1 MSEFRG
7 IIENLIKGALLPW
20 IEEHFDDVVAAF
32 GTEGNTTNS
41 AYNWNNIVLDFEGCS
56 DERINEFLDLNAFCQ
71 SRKEIIHELRNI
83 SEIMTKERRNCNLS
97 KLAGAC
103 TGIIGGLTVG
113 ASFLIPFTGGLS
125 APIAAAGGIVSL
137 LGGGTSLGTA
147 ITECALVSRRIK
159 QAKNIL
165 EEDRKK
171 CEWMLIRIQQSED
184 LQKAIND
191 VMNLDI
197 FKRMVKDLAAIVQET
212 RNKFSKI
219 QGTFYRMQSNQF
231 MKMLMP
237 IMFSIIE
244 EKLGLTPELLKIR
257 IAVFLAI
264 FLVLVIQS
272 DNQNLA
278 DISITT
284 LRLSGGI
291 GASAVFIKSVDDMSV
306 VLKSGLRNGT
316 ILAPIRSAVIR
327 GLAVA
332 GLALDVINLILTSID
347 LHKGS
352 ISEHAKAIEHAADEM
367 EEELRKLEKTVK
379 MQ

>member
-1 MSEFRG
+1 MAGFQG
-7 IIENLIKGALLPW
+7 IIKNLIKGALLPW
-20 IEEHFDDVVAAF
+20 IEEHFDDVIAAF
-32 GTEGNTTNS
+32 GTEGNTTIS
-41 AYNWNNIVLDFEGCS
+41 EYNWNNIVLDFEGCC
-56 DERINEFLDLNAFCQ
+56 DERIDNFLNLNAFCR
-71 SRKEIIHELRNI
+71 SRKEIIHELRDI
-83 SEIMTKERRNCNLS
+83 SKIITNERRNCNWT
-97 KLAGAC
+97 KLVGAC

-125 APIAAAGGIVSL
+125 APVATAGGVVSL
-137 LGGGTSLGTA
+137 LGGGTSFGTA
-147 ITECALVSRRIK
+147 ITECALISWRIK

-171 CEWMLIRIQQSED
+171 CEQMLIHIQHSED
-184 LQKAIND
+184 LQKTIDA
-191 VMNLDI
+191 VMKLDI
-197 FKRMVKDLAAIVQET
+197 FQRMVKDLAALLQET
-212 RNKFSKI
+212 RNKFSDI
-219 QGTFYRMQSNQF
+219 QEKFLRMQSNQF

-237 IMFSIIE
+237 IMSSIIE
-244 EKLGLTPELLKIR
+244 EKLGLAPELLKIR
-257 IAVFLAI
+257 ITVFLII
-264 FLVLVIQS
+264 FLVIVMQS

-291 GASAVFIKSVDDMSV
+291 GAGAVFINSVDDMSV

-327 GLAVA
+327 GLVIA
-332 GLALDVINLILTSID
+332 GVALDVINLILTSID

-367 EEELRKLEKTVK
+367 EKELNKLIKTD
-379 MQ
+379 